1 MTKLVDELA
10 LLSRNRKAPARPPW
24 YRGREQGLERL
35 RNCLRMR
42 AHASLGN
49 ATFGFVAGP
58 DQADFAC
65 AMLGA
70 EGLRCRQ
77 LGDGPTA
84 LLFVEWLERTDPPA
98 VLPRPQYVVDVFWN
112 VTVVRNDDMPSVSA
126 MG

>member
-42 AHASLGN
+42 AHASLCN
-49 ATFGFVAGP
+49 ATFGFVAGA

-70 EGLRCRQ
+70 EGLRCR
-77 LGDGPTA
+77 LVEGGPTA
-84 LLFVEWLERTDPPA
+84 LLVVEWLDAPPPA
-98 VLPRPQYVVDVFWN
+98 LPLKAQYVVDVFWN